1 MELKQ
6 LKEFDVDEAR
16 NWYNGINIDGNP
28 VYNTYSMMSFLDRKK
43 FDCYWGMSGSMNII
57 KNLLNDD
64 RWETITKLMR
74 GEEVSVPMN
83 NRISLE
89 RIRSADTGD
98 ESFYSLLAQGGYL
111 SIMENSDGMARV
123 CIPNEEL
130 LRVWKSF
137 ILEDLYKSSKRV
149 RSVFDNVNEPKLFEE
164 DLEYF
169 LTDRM
174 SYHDLASY
182 GSEPRRR
189 VHERAYHIF
198 ILGLLSAFEDMG
210 SVRPLSNRESGD
222 GRYDIMVE
230 SRDVCIIFELKAC
243 NEGEDPKTAAEKAL
257 AQIDA
262 KRYGTEVGLEK
273 KLVKVGIGFQGKQC
287 SVRAL

>member
-1 MELKQ
+1 
-6 LKEFDVDEAR
+6 
-16 NWYNGINIDGNP
+16 
-28 VYNTYSMMSFLDRKK
+28 MMSFLRNAE

-57 KNLLNDD
+57 KDLLNDE

-89 RIRSADTGD
+89 ALMGHDSED
-98 ESFYSLLAQGGYL
+98 ETFYSLLVQGGYL
-111 SIMENSDGMARV
+111 SIAERTGEDSAVVN
-123 CIPNEEL
+123 IPNIEL

-137 ILEDLYKSSKRV
+137 ILKGLYKSSMRV
-149 RSVFDNVNEPKLFEE
+149 RSMFDNVSEPKLFEE

-174 SYHDLASY
+174 SYHDLAGHGGES
-182 GSEPRRR
+182 RRR
-189 VHERAYHIF
+189 AHERAYHIF
-198 ILGLLSAFEDMG
+198 ILGMLSAFEDME

-230 SRDVCIIFELKAC
+230 RADVCIIFELKAC
-243 NEGEDPKTAAEKAL
+243 GDGESPETAAERAL
-257 AQIDA
+257 RQIDA
-262 KRYGTEVGLEK
+262 KRYGAEAGIGK
-273 KLVKVGIGFQGKQC
+273 KLIKIGVGFLGKQC
-287 SVRAL
+287 SVRAG